1 MDITPRERAL
11 IDACKEQTFM
21 TVHGIAHFIGAS
33 KYSVSR
39 LHKTSQQTLI
49 CVTTTEEEM
58 WTEPSD
64 NTPNLQIVD

>member
-1 MDITPRERAL
+1 
-11 IDACKEQTFM
+11 M

-49 CVTTTEEEM
+49 CFTTTEEEM
-58 WTEPSD
+58 WIEPSD

>member
-1 MDITPRERAL
+1 
-11 IDACKEQTFM
+11 M
-21 TVHGIAHFIGAS
+21 TVHGIVHFIGAS
-33 KYSVSR
+33 KFIVWR
-39 LHKTSQQTLI
+39 LHKTLQQTVI